1 MSYYFSTIVKGD
13 FNTVIDK
20 TTALLQE
27 QGFGVL
33 TEIDIQQTLKKKLDV
48 NFNKYKIL
56 GACNPTFAYKALQAE
71 NKIGTL
77 LPCNV
82 IIQEVDNNTIEVAA
96 VNPIESM
103 QSVKNNALETIAKS
117 VSNKLQAVI
126 KGLESD

>member
-1 MSYYFSTIVKGD
+1 MSYYFNTIVKGD
-13 FNTVIDK
+13 FNAVIDK

-71 NKIGTL
+71 SKIGTL

-82 IIQEVDNNTIEVAA
+82 IIQELDNNSIEVAA
-96 VNPIESM
+96 VNPIVSM
-103 QSVKNNALETIAKS
+103 QSVKNKALELIAES